1 MIVEPIFVDCYVND
15 YWLCTSSLYRFLFV
29 ILNIPEWFGFCAGPA
44 TLLDHGVTKV
54 VSMPLSSPY
63 SQTMS
68 NVYPHL
74 YHFSH
79 LCYVSGIPVYKTKLV
94 LFPIYWT
101 LLLSFNL
108 SEIWAYFEYFRI
120 TYMYRSNNFTIYVM
134 MMTWLARDM
143 CVLSTI
149 YFSYHGSFVPR
160 INYIIRDAFVLIKA
174 IYWPQRN
181 TNDFLFKY

>member
-1 MIVEPIFVDCYVND
+1 MWGQPPFWIMGSQKLCLCLCLAPTLRPCPMFIHIFT
-15 YWLCTSSLYRFLFV
+15 TSHIFF
-29 ILNIPEWFGFCAGPA
+29 
-44 TLLDHGVTKV
+44 
-54 VSMPLSSPY
+54 MPSD
-63 SQTMS
+63 
-68 NVYPHL
+68 
-74 YHFSH
+74 
-79 LCYVSGIPVYKTKLV
+79 VSGIPVYKTKLV

-174 IYWPQRN
+174 IY
-181 TNDFLFKY
+181 